1 MIHNPHIEAYRYDPY
16 NKILSREKYDHNQM
30 YSIRKSAIE
39 MARGAKKYGIILGTL
54 GRQGSP
60 RILSRLEDLLTERG
74 ISFVVV
80 LLSEIFPSKLALF
93 DEVDAWVQIACPR
106 LSIDWGY
113 AFEKPLL
120 TPYEAEVAL
129 KSTEWRDVYPMD
141 FYSADGGEWTVKYGE
156 KKIRQSSNVDKKALM
171 RERLK
176 QMQNKKSTA
185 NKQ

>member
-16 NKILSREKYDHNQM
+16 SKVLSHEGYDHKQM
-30 YSIRKSAIE
+30 HQVRKSAIDV
-39 MARGAKKYGIILGTL
+39 ATGAKKYGIILGTL

-60 RILSRLEDLLTERG
+60 RILNHLEELLTARN
-74 ISFVVV
+74 IPFVVV

-93 DEVDAWVQIACPR
+93 NDVDAWVQIACPR

-113 AFEKPLL
+113 AFDKPLL

-129 KSTEWRDVYPMD
+129 KNTEWRDVYPMD

-156 KKIRQSSNVDKKALM
+156 KKVSQTSNGVDKKALM
-171 RERLK
+171 RQRLQQMKK
-176 QMQNKKSTA
+176 QVKL
-185 NKQ
+185 